1 MTPMAAG
8 DEFPSVDETLIPLDE
23 DPFVVVQNDSLGL
36 AIDCESAKDR
46 KNNPSIDIVVG
57 VPVWSLSGSMLVREQ
72 TYRGRGDAIWS
83 RQS

>member
-36 AIDCESAKDR
+36 AIDCESATAHWHGER
-46 KNNPSIDIVVG
+46 IDYDHALMVAMAS
-57 VPVWSLSGSMLVREQ
+57 WESGDTRPEA
-72 TYRGRGDAIWS
+72 RPAAGD
-83 RQS
+83 